1 MAKLRVIHYVN
12 QFFGGLGGEEE
23 ANAPLQVREGP
34 VGPGRALQQALGDDA
49 EVVATIIAGDNFFV
63 EETEK
68 SHPAALEA
76 LKTHSAD
83 VVVAGPAF
91 DAGRYGVAC
100 AQLCDL
106 AQQNGVPAVTAMVAD
121 NAGAITYGSGI
132 ILVPTGNSPT
142 EMAAVMATLSRI
154 ALKLARGEELGPVS
168 EEGYMPRGLRK
179 PMVRER
185 TGAQRAVN
193 MFEARLQGEP
203 FTSEVFIRNYD
214 EVAAPPPLPT
224 LSDKLVALVTS
235 GGMVPLDNPDALGSA
250 RAEEFF
256 RYDIEGVSELQVGEW
271 ESVHGGF
278 NTRWLN
284 THDPN
289 YALPLRAIRELE
301 AEGALGSIYP
311 TYFAT
316 TGNQTAVKSAQS
328 MGRQIAA
335 ELKEHA
341 VDAAFLVAT

>member
-76 LKTHSAD
+76 LKTHNAD
-83 VVVAGPAF
+83 VVIAGPAF

-154 ALKLARGEELGPVS
+154 ALKLARGEELGPAS

-185 TGAQRAVN
+185 TGAQRAVD

-214 EVAAPPPLPT
+214 EVAAPPPLST

-235 GGMVPLDNPDALGSA
+235 GGMVPLDNPDAQGSA
-250 RAEEFF
+250 R
-256 RYDIEGVSELQVGEW
+256 
-271 ESVHGGF
+271 GG
-278 NTRWLN
+278 L
-284 THDPN
+284 
-289 YALPLRAIRELE
+289 LPL
-301 AEGALGSIYP
+301 
-311 TYFAT
+311 
-316 TGNQTAVKSAQS
+316 
-328 MGRQIAA
+328 
-335 ELKEHA
+335 
-341 VDAAFLVAT
+341 